1 MLVGAEQGASAF
13 IIIKERLAVGSSL
26 KSGIKAGMQT
36 TWTLGKVI
44 FPITFIVS
52 LLQFTPVLDWITKL
66 ITPLMGIFG
75 LSGEAAIPL
84 VIGNLLSL
92 YAGIGAILSLDLTV
106 KEVFILAV
114 MLSFSHNLLIE
125 SSVAAKVGLKL
136 WIILL
141 VRFGLAFGSAIIVNL
156 VWQGGGEMA
165 QYGFVSKTE
174 VIPNGWLEIIW
185 LAVQK
190 AGLGVIQ
197 LALIV
202 IPLMI
207 AIQFLKDLGLLTVF
221 TRWMAPVTR
230 MLGMK
235 ENTSMTLVAGLT
247 IGLAYGA
254 GVMIQA
260 VKEDNVSYKDLT
272 LAFIFLVAC
281 HAVIED
287 TLIFIPLGIPVLPLL
302 IIRLTVAIILT
313 ITVSAIWRKLD
324 AEPTRRKE
332 ASYEN

>member
-1 MLVGAEQGASAF
+1 MGN
-13 IIIKERLAVGSSL
+13 SL
-26 KSGIKAGMQT
+26 KNGFQAGLQT

-44 FPITFIVS
+44 FPITLIVS
-52 LLQFTPVLDWITKL
+52 LLQHTPVLDWVATL
-66 ITPLMGIFG
+66 ITPIMGIFG

-84 VIGNLLSL
+84 VIGNFLNL
-92 YAGIGAILSLDLTV
+92 YAGIAAILSLDLTV
-106 KEVFILAV
+106 KEVFVLAV

-136 WIILL
+136 WVILL
-141 VRFGLAFGSAIIVNL
+141 VRFGLAFVSAIVVNL

-165 QYGFVSKTE
+165 QYGFVSKTD
-174 VIPNGWLEIIW
+174 VVPNGWLEIIG
-185 LAVQK
+185 LAIQK
-190 AGLGVIQ
+190 AGIGVVQ

-207 AIQFLKDLGLLTVF
+207 VIQFLKDLGMLTVF
-221 TRWMAPVTR
+221 TKWMAPVTR

-260 VKEDNVSYKDLT
+260 VKEDNVSHKDLT

-281 HAVIED
+281 HAVVED

-302 IIRLTVAIILT
+302 TIRLVVAILLT
-313 ITVSAIWRKLD
+313 ITIATIWRKVE
-324 AEPTRRKE
+324 ASPSRKE

>member
-1 MLVGAEQGASAF
+1 MG
-13 IIIKERLAVGSSL
+13 
-26 KSGIKAGMQT
+26 KSFKLGLQAGLQT

-44 FPITFIVS
+44 FPITLIVGM
-52 LLQFTPVLDWITKL
+52 LQFTPVLDWIAKL

-84 VIGNLLSL
+84 VIGNFLNL

-106 KEVFILAV
+106 KEVFILAL

-136 WIILL
+136 WVILA
-141 VRFGLAFGSAIIVNL
+141 VRIGLALVSAIIVNL
-156 VWQGGGEMA
+156 VWQGGSEMA
-165 QYGFVSKTE
+165 KYGFVSTSE
-174 VIPNGWLEIIW
+174 VVPDGWFEII
-185 LAVQK
+185 LMGVQK
-190 AGLGVIQ
+190 AALGVVQ

-207 AIQFLKDLGLLTVF
+207 IIQFLKDFGLLKVF
-221 TRWMAPVTR
+221 TKWMEPVTR
-230 MLGMK
+230 LLGMK

-260 VKEDNVSYKDLT
+260 VKEDNVSKKDLT

-281 HAVIED
+281 HAVVED

-302 IIRLTVAIILT
+302 IIRLVVAIVLT
-313 ITVSAIWRKLD
+313 ITIAAIWKR
-324 AEPTRRKE
+324 AEVSPRRKE
-332 ASYEN
+332 ATYEG

>member
-1 MLVGAEQGASAF
+1 
-13 IIIKERLAVGSSL
+13 VGSSL
-26 KSGIKAGMQT
+26 KNGFKAGMQT

-52 LLQFTPVLDWITKL
+52 LLQYTPVLGWLTKL

-106 KEVFILAV
+106 KEVFIIAV

-141 VRFGLAFGSAIIVNL
+141 VRFGLAFGSAIIINL
-156 VWQGGGEMA
+156 VWQGGSEMA

-174 VIPNGWLEIIW
+174 VTPNGWLEII
-185 LAVQK
+185 LLSVQK

-197 LALIV
+197 LAIIV
-202 IPLMI
+202 VPLMI
-207 AIQFLKDLGLLTVF
+207 AIQFLKDLGLLNVF

-302 IIRLTVAIILT
+302 IIRLSVAIILT
-313 ITVSAIWRKLD
+313 ITVAAIWRK
-324 AEPTRRKE
+324 AEAGQARRKE